1 MKSLV
6 EMVCTGNQGRS
17 PVAELIAQNYLE
29 STGRLTQ
36 AISSGTMVDAI
47 KKGDVPRAFK
57 LQIISIARNRGDIY
71 SVNEQEAIDQAIGEG
86 NDVTI
91 TNLYRKAERVFV
103 AEERH
108 DRQEVLPRYDIRGE
122 LKETQDQT
130 IARPDVRAV
139 FSMAGK
145 NNEQVRKIYEGSGF
159 TPTIDVLSAYATYNP
174 TAEIPNAFGLG
185 RAAYERAVETLLDHV
200 PRALDRLLGQI

>member
-1 MKSLV
+1 MKHLV

-17 PVAELIAQNYLE
+17 PVAELIAQNFLE
-29 STGRLTQ
+29 NTGRLTC

-47 KKGDVPRAFK
+47 KKGEVPRAFK

-71 SVNEQEAIDQAIGEG
+71 SADEYQAIDQAMGEG
-86 NDVTI
+86 NDAAI
-91 TNLYRKAERVFV
+91 TTFYRKAEHIFV
-103 AEERH
+103 AEERR

-145 NNEQVRKIYEGSGF
+145 NNEQVRKIYEHSGF
-159 TPTIDVLSAYATYNP
+159 TPTIDVLSAYATYDP
-174 TAEIPNAFGLG
+174 AAEIPNAFGLG
-185 RAAYERAVETLLDHV
+185 RAAYERAVETLLGHV
-200 PRALDRLLGQI
+200 PRALERLLG